1 MWELIQWG
9 LWFLLLMVLCVWAI
23 HVLLRAE
30 EREQRRRGVR
40 RRNTRAEERDRREE
54 ANNDHEE

>member
-1 MWELIQWG
+1 MWELIQWVLG
-9 LWFLLLMVLCVWAI
+9 FLLLMVLCVWAI

-30 EREQRRRGVR
+30 EREQRRRRVR
-40 RRNTRAEERDRREE
+40 RRNTRAEERDRCEE

>member
-1 MWELIQWG
+1 MWELIQWVLG
-9 LWFLLLMVLCVWAI
+9 FLLLMVLCVWAI

-30 EREQRRRGVR
+30 ER
-40 RRNTRAEERDRREE
+40 DRREE